1 VDAHGKLYFIDRWQ
15 QRIFGWAPQEGLT
28 IERDNTLDGINLTLD
43 KSGNIIVQSSAGPDG
58 TVYAFK
64 PGTSPDLITVLKPVG
79 AMPAGASVAM
89 PVNYWVNG
97 EFRDQLDTSTYRFK
111 TLAELF
117 AEDVTRPKTQY
128 YVSPDNSL
136 VLPAT
141 RTWPQPANEIYPG
154 SDFTGWRWSDNLTS
168 AWGFQQAK
176 AGGHVYVS
184 NASEDVTYAAT
195 VNPDGS
201 LGALR
206 PFAMRG
212 GESVTSDTRGNVY
225 VANGQVFAY
234 DASGKQIGRIDVPE
248 RPLQILFGGADRHTL
263 FILTHHTLYAV
274 KMQNPG

>member
-1 VDAHGKLYFIDRWQ
+1 
-15 QRIFGWAPQEGLT
+15 
-28 IERDNTLDGINLTLD
+28 
-43 KSGNIIVQSSAGPDG
+43 
-58 TVYAFK
+58 
-64 PGTSPDLITVLKPVG
+64 VLKPVG

-117 AEDVTRPKTQY
+117 AEDVTAPKTQY
-128 YVSPDNSL
+128 YVSPDNSM

-141 RTWPQPANEIYPG
+141 RVWPQPANEVYPG

-176 AGGHVYVS
+176 PGDTVYVS
-184 NASEDVTYAAT
+184 NASEDVTYKAA
-195 VNPDGS
+195 VKSDGS
-201 LGALR
+201 LGALKV
-206 PFAMRG
+206 FAPRG
-212 GESVTSDTRGNVY
+212 GESVTRDSAGNVY

-234 DASGKQIGRIDVPE
+234 DASGKEIGRIDVPE

-263 FILTHHTLYAV
+263 FILAHHALYAV
-274 KMQNPG
+274 HMKNAG